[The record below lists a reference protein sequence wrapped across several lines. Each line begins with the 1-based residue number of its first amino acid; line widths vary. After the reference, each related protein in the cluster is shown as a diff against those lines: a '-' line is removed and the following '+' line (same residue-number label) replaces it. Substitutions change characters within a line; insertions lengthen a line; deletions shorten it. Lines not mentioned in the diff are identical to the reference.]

1 MAPVQVKNSFS
12 SIGAIDAGIP
22 PTSLQLR
29 LSITP
34 TSLRYFVLS
43 QTHQQV
49 IFFGDYILH
58 HVNSAEELVQRF
70 ERIVEKDEVLQL
82 PFNKVVVGFN
92 DKYTLVPAELL
103 FLMNLTG
110 QLTQRRDDTEIVF
123 DKPTGLTESVKK
135 AFNAVAFT
143 HLSSSLFSLQ
153 QIYKGQGGEKL
164 FVNVGVSFFDIV
176 VFTGDGKLKLMNR
189 YEYQTASDFIYFLL
203 LCCEELKI
211 DRDEVELVLLGEVN
225 LQSKI
230 YELCYR
236 YFKTINF
243 LIPSDGVQFSK
254 AFDNF
259 PKHLHFNLYN
269 LNI

>member
-29 LSITP
+29 LSITQ
-34 TSLRYFVLS
+34 TSVRYFVLS

-58 HVNSAEELVQRF
+58 HVSNPEELVQRF

-82 PFNKVVVGFN
+82 PFNKVLVGFN

-103 FLMNLTG
+103 FLMNPNG
-110 QLTQRRDDTEIVF
+110 QLTQRCDDTEIVF
-123 DKPTGLTESVKK
+123 DNPIGLTASVNR
-135 AFNAVAFT
+135 AFSSATFT
-143 HLSSSLFSLQ
+143 HLSSSLFSIQ
-153 QIYKGQGGEKL
+153 QIYRGQGNEQL
-164 FVNVGVSFFDIV
+164 FVNVGVNFFDIV
-176 VFTGDGKLKLMNR
+176 VFSADGRLKLMNR

-243 LIPSDGVQFSK
+243 LVLSDGVQFSK
-254 AFDNF
+254 AFDSF